1 MLFNS
6 LEYLLFFP
14 TVLGLFWLLKGHRAQ
29 QNLLILAASFFF
41 YGWWDVRFLYLIAF
55 TIVFDFNAAQLI
67 ENRVLSLASR
77 LRSVAFITFA
87 YVAFVL
93 PEMLASGEISEAG
106 SGGLIATLA
115 LAALVLAGP
124 SLANLLPDERRGK
137 TIVVLSVTVNLVI
150 LGFFKYFNF
159 FVDSFQSMYLTVFGV
174 EPSIIMLSIVLPVGI
189 SFYTFQSMSYTIDV
203 FRRDMKATPS
213 IVEFGAY
220 LSFFPQLVAGPIERG
235 KNLLPQF
242 QTDRV
247 WSTSEA
253 REGLWLIAWGLF
265 KKVVIAD
272 NLSVLVNSVFNSYDQ
287 GQTSAL
293 PEGGGLLVLVAVY
306 AFAFQIYADFSAYSD
321 IARGSAKLMGFDL
334 MLNFRLPYIS
344 TNPSDFWQRWHISL
358 SSWLRDYLYIPL
370 GGNRKG
376 KFNTYRNL
384 WLTMLLGGLWHG
396 ANWTFV
402 LWGFYQGFILVVYR
416 LLGIENA
423 GGKSRGIIKVFHV
436 LWFFQLTCLG
446 WLIFRAQNLDTIG
459 IFLASIFT
467 DFRIGEPAI
476 DAAVTLFSYVWPLL
490 LVQALQIRFQSFY
503 VLPRFHWFVNLNVWV
518 VMLLSIAVFA
528 SNKFKPAEFI
538 YFAF

>member
-6 LEYLLFFP
+6 LEFLLFFP
-14 TVLGLFWLLKGHRAQ
+14 TVLGLYWLLNGHRSA
-29 QNLLILAASFFF
+29 QNLLILVSSFFF

-55 TIVFDFNAAQLI
+55 TTVFDFNAAQLI
-67 ENRVLSLASR
+67 ENRVLSLTSR
-77 LRSVAFITFA
+77 LKSVGFIVIA
-87 YVAFVL
+87 YAAFVL
-93 PEMLASGEISEAG
+93 PESWQQGVLTEGGYS
-106 SGGLIATLA
+106 GLIATA
-115 LAALVLAGP
+115 LLSVLVMAGP
-124 SLANLLPDERRGK
+124 GLVGLIPERLQSK
-137 TIVVLSVTVNLVI
+137 SVVVLSVVVNLTI

-159 FVDSFQSMYLTVFGV
+159 FVDSFQEMYLTVFGV

-203 FRRDMKATPS
+203 YRRDMKPTTS

-220 LSFFPQLVAGPIERG
+220 LSYFPQLVAGPIERG
-235 KNLLPQF
+235 KHLLPQF
-242 QTDRV
+242 QRDRT
-247 WSTSEA
+247 WDADQA
-253 REGLWLIAWGLF
+253 REGMWLIAWGLF

-272 NLSVLVNSVFNSYDQ
+272 NLSILVNSVFSAYDQ
-287 GQTSAL
+287 GDTSTL
-293 PEGGGLLVLVAVY
+293 PEGGGLLVLIAVY

-321 IARGSAKLMGFDL
+321 IARGTAKLMGFDL

-376 KFNTYRNL
+376 KFATYRNL

-402 LWGFYQGFILVVYR
+402 LWGFYQGMILVLYR
-416 LLGIENA
+416 LLGIESA
-423 GGKSRGIIKVFHV
+423 GAKSTGVMKAIHV

-446 WLIFRAQNLDTIG
+446 WLIFRAQNLDTIW
-459 IFLASIFT
+459 IFLESVFT
-467 DFRIGEPAI
+467 DFRTTSSAI
-476 DAAVTLFSYVWPLL
+476 EAGWTLVSFVWPLL
-490 LVQALQIRFQSFY
+490 LVQAFQIRYQSFY
-503 VLPRFHWFVNLNVWV
+503 VLPRFHWFTNLNIWLVI
-518 VMLLSIAVFA
+518 LLSVCVFA
-528 SNKFKPAEFI
+528 SNQFKPAEFI

>member
-6 LEYLLFFP
+6 LEFLLFFP
-14 TVLGLFWLLKGHRAQ
+14 TVLGLYWLLNGHRSA
-29 QNLLILAASFFF
+29 QNLLILVSSFFF

-55 TIVFDFNAAQLI
+55 TTVFDFNAAQLI
-67 ENRVLSLASR
+67 ENRVLSLTSR
-77 LRSVAFITFA
+77 LKSVGFIVIA
-87 YVAFVL
+87 YAAFVL
-93 PEMLASGEISEAG
+93 PESWQQGVLTEGGYS
-106 SGGLIATLA
+106 GLIATA
-115 LAALVLAGP
+115 LLSVLVMAGPALVGLIP
-124 SLANLLPDERRGK
+124 ERLQRK
-137 TIVVLSVTVNLVI
+137 SVVVLSVVVNLTI

-159 FVDSFQSMYLTVFGV
+159 FIDSFQEMYLTVFGV

-203 FRRDMKATPS
+203 YRRDMKSTPS

-242 QTDRV
+242 QRDRI
-247 WSTSEA
+247 WDADQA
-253 REGLWLIAWGLF
+253 REGIWLIAWGLF

-272 NLSVLVNSVFNSYDQ
+272 NLSILVNSVFSAYDQ
-287 GQTSAL
+287 GDTSAL
-293 PEGGGLLVLVAVY
+293 PEGGGLLVLIAVY

-321 IARGSAKLMGFDL
+321 IARGTAKLMGFDL
-334 MLNFRLPYIS
+334 MLNFRLPYIA

-370 GGNRKG
+370 GGNRNG
-376 KFNTYRNL
+376 KFATYRNL

-402 LWGFYQGFILVVYR
+402 LWGFYQGMILVLYR
-416 LLGIENA
+416 LLGIESA
-423 GGKSRGIIKVFHV
+423 GAKSTGVMKAIHV

-446 WLIFRAQNLDTIG
+446 WLIFRAQNLDTIW
-459 IFLASIFT
+459 IFLASIFS
-467 DFRIGEPAI
+467 DFRGSVEASE
-476 DAAVTLFSYVWPLL
+476 AGWTLLSFVWPLL

-503 VLPRFHWFVNLNVWV
+503 VLPRFHWFANLNIWLLI
-518 VMLLSIAVFA
+518 LLSIGVFA
-528 SNKFKPAEFI
+528 SNQFKPAEFI